1 MSTKNS
7 MIISYDI
14 LCGGSELNA
23 LKITKYVKNNYYWVS
38 LGLKRNLREFKSKN
52 IKRFYFLN
60 LNTFKLFYVLKKII
74 KIVKNRNVTT
84 IYAIGLYPGLI
95 ASLIKIFL
103 NVKIIITKR
112 NQISLFEKIKYFPL
126 ISFMDYMSD
135 IIETN
140 SISIFNN
147 FKDKFFLKKKI
158 TFTNNIIEKHI
169 YSGQKKFLIDRKK
182 KKNLKII
189 GMALNIRPVKDPILI
204 KKIIDI
210 ILKKNSFIFVVV
222 GRDKDNFWK
231 KIVKKNHNKIYWFN
245 SFPQNKM
252 KNFYNTI
259 DMLLITSKSE
269 GSPNIIPEAFSNRV
283 PVATV
288 PILGIKGLVIN
299 KFNGSISKNRN
310 PEELEKSIIY
320 IKNNL
325 SKLKKN
331 SKLFFDK
338 NYNFI
343 KTVKKISK
351 YIWKKF

>member
-1 MSTKNS
+1 MFIKNS

-14 LCGGSELNA
+14 LNGGSELNA
-23 LKITKYVKNNYYWVS
+23 LKITKYVKSNYYWVS
-38 LGLKRNLREFKSKN
+38 LGSKRNLKEFKSKN
-52 IKRFYFLN
+52 IKKFYFLN
-60 LNTFKLFYVLKKII
+60 LNTLKLFYFLKKING
-74 KIVKNRNVTT
+74 IVKDRNVTT

-112 NQISLFEKIKYFPL
+112 NQISLLEKFKYFPF
-126 ISFMDYMSD
+126 IFFMNHMSN

-147 FKDKFFLKKKI
+147 FKKKFFLKKKI
-158 TFTNNIIEKHI
+158 IFINNIIEKHI
-169 YSGQKKFLIDRKK
+169 FSGKKKFLVDRKK
-182 KKNLKII
+182 KKNLKIV

-204 KKIIDI
+204 KNIIDI

-222 GRDKDNFWK
+222 GRDKKNFWK
-231 KIVKKNHNKIYWFN
+231 KIVKKNPNKIFWFN

-259 DMLLITSKSE
+259 DILLITSKSE
-269 GSPNIIPEAFSNRV
+269 GSPNIIPEAFSNGV
-283 PVATV
+283 PVVTV
-288 PILGIKGLVIN
+288 PIPGIEGLVIN
-299 KFNGSISKNRN
+299 KLNGSISKNRN

-320 IKNNL
+320 VKNNL
-325 SKLKKN
+325 PKLKKN
-331 SKLFFDK
+331 SKLFFNK

-351 YIWKKF
+351 YI